1 MIIMLEIVLL
11 AVGIVIALAAVYL
24 LVLALAAAVGRGL
37 PPRRRPP
44 VRGSA
49 RVAVLIPAHDEELT
63 IAECVAS
70 LQAQTIARDRYEI
83 VTVAD
88 NCTDRTALLAHE
100 AGARVLVRDAPDDR
114 GKGRALRFAMD
125 RLLQEAPAFD
135 AIIVVDADSQVDPG
149 LVDALVGAYESGADV
164 AQGDTALVPD
174 ASGRAQLRAVA
185 YLLINRVRPGGRA
198 RLGLGCDLQGNG
210 MLLARETLEQLPWEA
225 FTSAEDLEY
234 TVSLNLGGVR
244 PVFVPAARVWSR
256 TAPTAEAADLQS
268 ERWEGGRL
276 HLVRTRV
283 PALVVS
289 AVRHRRP
296 YLLEV
301 AFGLLVPPLALL
313 SAIAAVGA
321 AIAAV
326 CLAAGFASW
335 WTLLPWL
342 ASLVSIA
349 GFALV
354 GLWAGRAPARAY
366 RALFYGPVLALRKLR
381 RVHRLVRHRSD
392 SWVRTDRADDEP

>member
-1 MIIMLEIVLL
+1 VTIALEIVLL
-11 AVGIVIALAAVYL
+11 APGIVVAVAAVYL
-24 LVLALAAAVGRGL
+24 LVLALAAAAGRVL
-37 PPRRRPP
+37 PRRSRPP
-44 VRGSA
+44 VRTSS
-49 RVAVLIPAHDEELT
+49 RVAVLVPAHDEELT
-63 IAECVAS
+63 IVECIAR
-70 LQAQTIARDRYEI
+70 LQAQTISRDRYEI
-83 VTVAD
+83 VVVAD
-88 NCTDRTALLAHE
+88 NCTDRTARLARE

-125 RLLQEAPAFD
+125 RLLQDEPAVD
-135 AIIVVDADSQVDPG
+135 AIVVVDADSHVDPD
-149 LVDALVGAYESGADV
+149 LVGALVGAYEAGADV

-210 MLLARETLEQLPWEA
+210 MLLARETLERHPWEA

-244 PVFVPAARVWSR
+244 PVFVPTARVRSR
-256 TAPTAEAADLQS
+256 TAPTVRAADLQS

-289 AVRHRRP
+289 AVRQGRP
-296 YLLEV
+296 RLLEV

-326 CLAAGFASW
+326 CLAVGIVSQ

-342 ASLVSIA
+342 VSLVSIA
-349 GFALV
+349 AFTLV

-366 RALFYGPVLALRKLR
+366 RALFYGPALALRKLR
-381 RVHRLVRHRSD
+381 RVDRLVRHRPD